1 MRVDQKGK
9 LQALER
15 AVESYQD
22 WKLRNGDSDPTLADD
37 VVVAAK
43 ELVQSFKSSEIGDQM
58 EQVSAILKQFNAE
71 LRLMHGRIKTI
82 EDELG
87 ISK

>member
-1 MRVDQKGK
+1 MRADQKGK

-22 WKLRNGDSDPTLADD
+22 WKLRHGDSDPTLADD

-43 ELVQSFKSSEIGDQM
+43 ELVQSFKNSEIGDQM

-71 LRLMHGRIKTI
+71 LRLMHGRVKAI
-82 EDELG
+82 EEELG
-87 ISK
+87 LNK